1 MIKVFEL
8 FEYKKGSEQA
18 HTIQVSWIQKL
29 WKILAAM
36 ENVRSEVC
44 ILKTRNMKIEGD
56 CWYYFYYSDS
66 DSLSVDQ
73 EEQHRHGVQCSN
85 VKHSTEDFSNQI
97 QKKYTSITLID
108 PDTGKD
114 LTNDILKP
122 KEKSAYNKDVGELK
136 RRDDVNSKFLT
147 LVSCLNLES
156 INILIC

>member
-1 MIKVFEL
+1 MN
-8 FEYKKGSEQA
+8 S
-18 HTIQVSWIQKL
+18 KL

-36 ENVRSEVC
+36 ENVRSEVKQYEQYENWRRLL
-44 ILKTRNMKIEGD
+44 ILLLLT
-56 CWYYFYYSDS
+56 
-66 DSLSVDQ
+66 LSVDQ
-73 EEQHRHGVQCSN
+73 EEQHRHGVQYSN

-97 QKKYTSITLID
+97 QKKYSSITLID

-122 KEKSAYNKDVGELK
+122 KEKSAYNKDVRELK
-136 RRDDVNSKFLT
+136 WRDDVNSKFLT

>member
-1 MIKVFEL
+1 
-8 FEYKKGSEQA
+8 
-18 HTIQVSWIQKL
+18 
-29 WKILAAM
+29 
-36 ENVRSEVC
+36 
-44 ILKTRNMKIEGD
+44 MKIEGD

-73 EEQHRHGVQCSN
+73 EEQHRHGVQYSN

-122 KEKSAYNKDVGELK
+122 KEKSAYNKDVRELK
-136 RRDDVNSKFLT
+136 WRDDVNSKFLT

>member
-1 MIKVFEL
+1 MN
-8 FEYKKGSEQA
+8 S
-18 HTIQVSWIQKL
+18 KL

-36 ENVRSEVC
+36 ENVRSEVKQYEQYENWRRLL
-44 ILKTRNMKIEGD
+44 ILLLLT
-56 CWYYFYYSDS
+56 
-66 DSLSVDQ
+66 LSVDQ
-73 EEQHRHGVQCSN
+73 EEQHRHGVQYSN

-97 QKKYTSITLID
+97 QKKYSSITLID

>member
-1 MIKVFEL
+1 MN
-8 FEYKKGSEQA
+8 S
-18 HTIQVSWIQKL
+18 KL

-36 ENVRSEVC
+36 ENVRSEVKQYEQYENWRRLL
-44 ILKTRNMKIEGD
+44 ILLLLT
-56 CWYYFYYSDS
+56 
-66 DSLSVDQ
+66 LSVDQ
-73 EEQHRHGVQCSN
+73 EEQHRHGVQYSN

-97 QKKYTSITLID
+97 QKKYTSIILID

>member
-1 MIKVFEL
+1 MN
-8 FEYKKGSEQA
+8 S
-18 HTIQVSWIQKL
+18 KL

-36 ENVRSEVC
+36 ENVRSEVKQYEQYENWRRLL
-44 ILKTRNMKIEGD
+44 ILLLLT
-56 CWYYFYYSDS
+56 
-66 DSLSVDQ
+66 LSVDQ
-73 EEQHRHGVQCSN
+73 EEQHRHGVQYSN

-97 QKKYTSITLID
+97 QKKYSSITLID

-122 KEKSAYNKDVGELK
+122 KEKSAYNKDVRELK

>member
-36 ENVRSEVC
+36 ENVRSEVKQHEQYENWRRLL
-44 ILKTRNMKIEGD
+44 ILLLLT
-56 CWYYFYYSDS
+56 
-66 DSLSVDQ
+66 LSVDQ
-73 EEQHRHGVQCSN
+73 EEQHRHGVQYSN

-114 LTNDILKP
+114 WTNDILKP

>member
-36 ENVRSEVC
+36 ENVRSEVKQYEQYENWRRLL
-44 ILKTRNMKIEGD
+44 ILLLLT
-56 CWYYFYYSDS
+56 
-66 DSLSVDQ
+66 LSVDQ
-73 EEQHRHGVQCSN
+73 EEQHRHGVQYSN

>member
-1 MIKVFEL
+1 MQWTSSYNSSVMN
-8 FEYKKGSEQA
+8 S
-18 HTIQVSWIQKL
+18 KL

-36 ENVRSEVC
+36 ENVRSEVKQYEQYENWRRLL
-44 ILKTRNMKIEGD
+44 ILLLLT
-56 CWYYFYYSDS
+56 
-66 DSLSVDQ
+66 LSVDQ
-73 EEQHRHGVQCSN
+73 EEQHRHGVQYSN

-97 QKKYTSITLID
+97 QKKYSSITLID

>member
-1 MIKVFEL
+1 
-8 FEYKKGSEQA
+8 
-18 HTIQVSWIQKL
+18 
-29 WKILAAM
+29 
-36 ENVRSEVC
+36 
-44 ILKTRNMKIEGD
+44 MKIEGD

>member
-1 MIKVFEL
+1 MN
-8 FEYKKGSEQA
+8 S
-18 HTIQVSWIQKL
+18 KL

-36 ENVRSEVC
+36 ENVRSEVKQYEQYESWRRLL
-44 ILKTRNMKIEGD
+44 ILLLLT
-56 CWYYFYYSDS
+56 
-66 DSLSVDQ
+66 LSVDQ
-73 EEQHRHGVQCSN
+73 EEQHRHGVQYSN

>member
-36 ENVRSEVC
+36 ENVRSEVKQHEQYENWRRLL
-44 ILKTRNMKIEGD
+44 ILLLLT
-56 CWYYFYYSDS
+56 
-66 DSLSVDQ
+66 LSVDQ
-73 EEQHRHGVQCSN
+73 EEQHRHGVQYSN

>member
-1 MIKVFEL
+1 MN
-8 FEYKKGSEQA
+8 S
-18 HTIQVSWIQKL
+18 KL

-36 ENVRSEVC
+36 ENVRSEVKQYEQYENWRRLL
-44 ILKTRNMKIEGD
+44 ILLLLT
-56 CWYYFYYSDS
+56 
-66 DSLSVDQ
+66 LSVDQ
-73 EEQHRHGVQCSN
+73 EEQHRHGVQYSN

-122 KEKSAYNKDVGELK
+122 KEKSAYNKDVRELK

>member
-1 MIKVFEL
+1 MN
-8 FEYKKGSEQA
+8 S
-18 HTIQVSWIQKL
+18 KL

-36 ENVRSEVC
+36 ENVRSEVKQYEQYENWRRLL
-44 ILKTRNMKIEGD
+44 ILLLLT
-56 CWYYFYYSDS
+56 
-66 DSLSVDQ
+66 LSVDQ
-73 EEQHRHGVQCSN
+73 EEQHRHGVQYSN

-122 KEKSAYNKDVGELK
+122 KEKSAYNKDVRELK
-136 RRDDVNSKFLT
+136 WRDDVNSKFLT

>member
-1 MIKVFEL
+1 MN
-8 FEYKKGSEQA
+8 S
-18 HTIQVSWIQKL
+18 KL

-36 ENVRSEVC
+36 ENVRSEVKQYEQYENWRRLL
-44 ILKTRNMKIEGD
+44 ILLLLT
-56 CWYYFYYSDS
+56 
-66 DSLSVDQ
+66 LSVDQ
-73 EEQHRHGVQCSN
+73 EEQHRHGVQYSN

>member
-1 MIKVFEL
+1 MN
-8 FEYKKGSEQA
+8 S
-18 HTIQVSWIQKL
+18 KL

-36 ENVRSEVC
+36 ENVRSEVKQYEQYENWRRLL
-44 ILKTRNMKIEGD
+44 ILLLLT
-56 CWYYFYYSDS
+56 
-66 DSLSVDQ
+66 LSVDQ
-73 EEQHRHGVQCSN
+73 GEQHRHGVQYSN

>member
-1 MIKVFEL
+1 MN
-8 FEYKKGSEQA
+8 S
-18 HTIQVSWIQKL
+18 KL

-36 ENVRSEVC
+36 ENVRSEVKQHEQYENWRRLL
-44 ILKTRNMKIEGD
+44 ILLLLT
-56 CWYYFYYSDS
+56 
-66 DSLSVDQ
+66 LSVDQ
-73 EEQHRHGVQCSN
+73 EEQHRHGVQYSN

>member
-1 MIKVFEL
+1 MN
-8 FEYKKGSEQA
+8 S
-18 HTIQVSWIQKL
+18 KL

-36 ENVRSEVC
+36 ENVRSEVKQYEQYENWRRLL
-44 ILKTRNMKIEGD
+44 ILLLLT
-56 CWYYFYYSDS
+56 
-66 DSLSVDQ
+66 LSVDQ
-73 EEQHRHGVQCSN
+73 EEQHRHGVQYSN

-122 KEKSAYNKDVGELK
+122 KEKSAYNKDVSELK